1 MFTNPVVI
9 AVIVMIVLCMAKLSV
24 LMSLMI
30 AAIVGGLLSG
40 MTLTE
45 IMKVFVGGMGGNAN
59 TALSYVLLGALA
71 FSMHKTGAATILAQK
86 IGSLIKGNKLVL
98 TLIICLTAMA
108 SGTIIPV
115 HIAFIPIMIPPLL
128 GLMNRIKYDRRLASI
143 AFGFGLK
150 APYITLPVAYGVI
163 FHGLIKD
170 SMEGAG
176 MVIELGDIWRVNWIA
191 GLAMLIGLIIG
202 IVLYA
207 KPREYETVFEDEKSI
222 SKEELKLNKDHIV
235 TIIAGVVALA
245 IQLWTGSLPLGAL
258 VALLLMIATQAIK
271 WGDIQEVLDGGVKM
285 MGYIAFVMLVAAG
298 FAAVI
303 NATGS
308 VAALVDAT
316 TAGLGGSKFVGA
328 IVMIVVGLMV
338 TMGIGTSFGTVPIV
352 AALYVPMGQSLGFS
366 PAAII
371 LLIAVAAALGDA
383 GSPASDTTLG
393 PTSGLNA
400 DGQHDHI
407 WDTCVPQFIC
417 YDIPLMIA
425 GIAGALIIG

>member
-40 MTLTE
+40 MSLGE
-45 IMKVFVGGMGGNAN
+45 IMNVFVGGMGGNAN

-71 FSMHKTGAATILAQK
+71 YSMHKTGAARVLAQK

-128 GLMNRIKYDRRLASI
+128 GLMNKMKYDRRLASI

-150 APYITLPVAYGVI
+150 APYITLPVAYGAI
-163 FHGLIKD
+163 FHGIIKD
-170 SMEGAG
+170 SMAGAG
-176 MVIELGDIWRVNWIA
+176 MVIELGDVWRVNWIA
-191 GLAMLIGLIIG
+191 GLAMVVGLALG
-202 IVLYA
+202 IFMYS
-207 KPREYETVFEDEKSI
+207 KPREYETVFEDEKVKS
-222 SKEELKLNKDHIV
+222 SEDLKLNKDHIITV
-235 TIIAGVVALA
+235 IAGIVALA

-258 VALLLMIATQAIK
+258 VALLLMIITQAIK
-271 WGDIQEVLDGGVKM
+271 WPDIQEILDGGVQM

-303 NATGS
+303 NATGA
-308 VAALVDAT
+308 VGTLVDAT
-316 TAGLGGSKFVGA
+316 TASLGGSKLVGA
-328 IVMIVVGLMV
+328 TVMIVVGLLV

-366 PAAII
+366 PGAII
-371 LLIAVAAALGDA
+371 LLISVAAALGDA

-400 DGQHDHI
+400 DGLHDHI

-425 GIAGALIIG
+425 GIAGAVILG

>member
-40 MTLTE
+40 MSLSD
-45 IMKVFVGGMGGNAN
+45 IMGVFVGGMGGNAN
-59 TALSYVLLGALA
+59 TALSYILLGALA
-71 FSMHKTGAATILAQK
+71 FSMHKTGAAAVLAQK

-98 TLIICLTAMA
+98 TLIICLAAIA
-108 SGTIIPV
+108 SGTVIPV

-150 APYITLPVAYGVI
+150 APYITLPVAYGAI
-163 FHGLIKD
+163 FHGIIKD

-191 GLAMLIGLIIG
+191 GLAMVAGLVIG
-202 IVLYA
+202 IILYS
-207 KPREYETVFEDEKSI
+207 KPREYETVFKDEEVGKNED
-222 SKEELKLNKDHIV
+222 LKLNKDHIV
-235 TIIAGVVALA
+235 TIIAGIVALA
-245 IQLWTGSLPLGAL
+245 IQLWTDSLPLGAL
-258 VALLLMIATQAIK
+258 VALLLMIVTRAIK
-271 WGDIQEVLDGGVKM
+271 WEDIQEILDGGVKM

-308 VAALVDAT
+308 VGALVDAT
-316 TAGLGGSKFVGA
+316 TAGLGGSKLIGA
-328 IVMIVVGLMV
+328 IVMIIVGLLV

-366 PAAII
+366 TGAII

-425 GIAGALIIG
+425 GIVGAMIIG

>member
-40 MTLTE
+40 MSLGE
-45 IMKVFVGGMGGNAN
+45 IMNVFVGGMGGNAN

-71 FSMHKTGAATILAQK
+71 YSMHKTGAARVLAQK

-128 GLMNRIKYDRRLASI
+128 GLMNKIKYDRRLASI

-150 APYITLPVAYGVI
+150 APYITLPVAYGAI
-163 FHGLIKD
+163 FHGIIKD
-170 SMEGAG
+170 SMAGAG
-176 MVIELGDIWRVNWIA
+176 MVIELGDVWRVNWIA
-191 GLAMLIGLIIG
+191 GLAMIVGLALG
-202 IVLYA
+202 VFMYY
-207 KPREYETVFEDEKSI
+207 KPREYETVFEDEKVTS
-222 SKEELKLNKDHIV
+222 EEDLKINKDHIITV
-235 TIIAGVVALA
+235 IAGIVALA

-258 VALLLMIATQAIK
+258 VALLLMIITQAIK
-271 WGDIQEVLDGGVKM
+271 WADIQEILDGGVKM

-303 NATGS
+303 NATGA
-308 VAALVDAT
+308 VGALVDAT
-316 TAGLGGSKFVGA
+316 TASLGGSKLVGA
-328 IVMIVVGLMV
+328 TVMIVVGLLV

-366 PAAII
+366 AGAII
-371 LLIAVAAALGDA
+371 LLISVAAALGDA

-425 GIAGALIIG
+425 GIAGAVILG